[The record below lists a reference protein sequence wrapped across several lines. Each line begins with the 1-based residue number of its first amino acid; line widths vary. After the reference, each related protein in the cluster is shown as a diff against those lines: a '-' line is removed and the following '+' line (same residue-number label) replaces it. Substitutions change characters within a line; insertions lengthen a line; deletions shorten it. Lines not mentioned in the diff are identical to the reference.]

1 MLKKTQKDTSK
12 NARKIPGIGLY
23 ITIRKF
29 NFWEGECMGIKW
41 DDIKVGS
48 SLLTNRIY
56 IGKAK
61 KDKHG
66 LEIWMDKSGDMT
78 DKFIIAVKQH
88 LQQRCQDEEE
98 FKDGIRLNFK
108 DGTLSFEP
116 KKEGEDNANNSI

>member
-1 MLKKTQKDTSK
+1 M
-12 NARKIPGIGLY
+12 GLN
-23 ITIRKF
+23 KSE
-29 NFWEGECMGIKW
+29 FWESECMGIKW

-66 LEIWMDKSGDMT
+66 LEIWIDKSGDMT
-78 DKFIIAVKQH
+78 DQFIRAVKQH

-98 FKDGIRLNFK
+98 FKDGIHLNFK

-116 KKEGEDNANNSI
+116 KKEGEDNVDNSI